1 MIPAAFVMLEA
12 LPLTANGKVDRRALP
27 APEQSRGELEYE
39 APRNEVEAQLAQIW
53 SEVLKVERVGI
64 NDNFF
69 ELGGDSILSIQI
81 VARGGQAGLQLTPR
95 QLFQHQ
101 TIAALSSEVKT
112 AHGESAAEQGTVSGA
127 VALTPIQHWFFEQEM
142 AQREHYNQAVL
153 LRVPRETKA
162 AVLQAVVE
170 QLVAHHD
177 ALRLRFEFEN
187 GAWRSWNAAL
197 ETAAVFSR
205 RDLRAW
211 RGEQQAAELERLA
224 TEVQQSLN
232 LSAGPLVRAVLFEL
246 GEGEQRLLLVVHHL
260 AVDGVSWRILLEDLQ
275 RGCEQIAAGGA
286 IAFGAKTSSYQ
297 QWAAQLLK
305 EAESGETKQEAEYW
319 RARGESKRLPRDYEG
334 GANSVASTSSV
345 QVSLS
350 AAETKALLQEVPGVY
365 HTQINDALLTAV
377 GIALTEWTGGERV
390 AVELE
395 GHGREEV
402 GGGVDVTRTVG
413 WFTSIYPVELEMAR
427 ESGIGER
434 LKAVKEALR
443 GVPRHGLGYG
453 LLRYLSSEAE
463 IRKQLHERAAA
474 EVSFNYLGQF
484 GQGIDQT
491 SGWGIATE
499 STGTAGSSDGPRN
512 DLLEIDGHISGGR
525 LKMSWRYSDHVHRRE
540 TISKA
545 ANRFVHAMQELIA
558 HCQSP
563 TAGGFTPSDFPEAEL
578 TQQELDELL
587 AELTN

>member
-1 MIPAAFVMLEA
+1 
-12 LPLTANGKVDRRALP
+12 
-27 APEQSRGELEYE
+27 LEYE

-81 VARGGQAGLQLTPR
+81 VARAGQAGLQLTPR

-305 EAESGETKQEAEYW
+305 EAESEETKQEAEYW

-413 WFTSIYPVELEMAR
+413 WFTSIYPVELVMAR

-512 DLLEIDGHISGGR
+512 YLLEIDGHISGGR